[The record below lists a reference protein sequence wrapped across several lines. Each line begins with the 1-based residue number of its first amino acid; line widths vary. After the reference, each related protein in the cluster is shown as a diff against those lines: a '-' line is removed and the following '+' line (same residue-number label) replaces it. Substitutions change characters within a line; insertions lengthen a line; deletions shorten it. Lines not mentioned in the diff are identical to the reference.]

1 MEEGVNKN
9 YMNRVNLALKFID
22 ENLDVKLSLEAIAKA
37 AHYSPFHFHRIF
49 KAIIGES
56 LNDYITR
63 RRVEKAAML
72 LITRKGI
79 SISELSLKCGFNSNS
94 AFTRGFKK
102 FYSVSPTEFRRLSPG
117 KFSKIS
123 KEESK
128 IGQDDLIFEK
138 YICNINN
145 HLNWIKMNANVKI
158 EEIKELTFA
167 SITHIGVNGME
178 NTFERLMSWARPK
191 GLMKSPNAKMGRVF
205 HDSFKTTAPEKV
217 RMSVCLLTE
226 SSFEVKGEIN
236 KMTIE
241 KGRHIVGRFE
251 ISPNDFEK
259 SWSSLFVWMNDNGYE
274 KAEGNPF
281 EIYHNDFREH
291 PENKFIVDLCIP
303 IS

>member
-1 MEEGVNKN
+1 
-9 YMNRVNLALKFID
+9 
-22 ENLDVKLSLEAIAKA
+22 
-37 AHYSPFHFHRIF
+37 
-49 KAIIGES
+49 
-56 LNDYITR
+56 
-63 RRVEKAAML
+63 ML

-191 GLMKSPNAKMGRVF
+191 GLMEGSNAKMGRVF

-226 SSFEVKGEIN
+226 SSFEAKGEIN
-236 KMTIE
+236 KTTIE
-241 KGRHIVGRFE
+241 KGKHIVGHFE
-251 ISPNDFEK
+251 ITPNDFEK
-259 SWSSLFVWMNDNGYE
+259 SWSSLFVWMNDKGYE
-274 KAEGNPF
+274 KAGGNPF

-291 PENKFIVDLCIP
+291 PENKFIVDMYIP
-303 IS
+303 IK